1 MFPKQQRQLEAQIS
15 GDIELEGL
23 KQLACGVLARA
34 VADLLISRQET
45 RIDALFFAMS
55 PEFEKWAW
63 VAGYLPEELPAMRR
77 KLVQRWK
84 DALAGMKAGT

>member
-1 MFPKQQRQLEAQIS
+1 MFPKQQRLHDAQIS
-15 GDIELEGL
+15 GDFELEGL

-34 VADLLISRQET
+34 VADLLISRQEI
-45 RIDALFFAMS
+45 RLNALFFALS

-63 VAGYLPEELPAMRR
+63 AAGYLPEELPEMRR

-84 DALAGMKAGT
+84 GALAGMKKA